1 MSGSQVE
8 YRAKMIRWTVMFAS
22 LTPSNVR
29 TAQRESGGTTSA
41 LIPYSPGAATCWK
54 NSSKWCGKFHVLSG
68 GSTVL
73 KMYSNM
79 GVLRSKESSTC
90 QQAVVSLRHR
100 PGELV
105 PRLPKAARSSA
116 VEAALLLA

>member
-1 MSGSQVE
+1 
-8 YRAKMIRWTVMFAS
+8 MIRWTIIFAS

-54 NSSKWCGKFHVLSG
+54 NSSKPGGKFHVLSG

-73 KMYSNM
+73 KMYSTM

-90 QQAVVSLRHR
+90 RQAVVSLKTHTDR
-100 PGELV
+100 
-105 PRLPKAARSSA
+105 
-116 VEAALLLA
+116 VE